1 MNIEQIKTLISEGES
16 DNLEFKAS
24 TGQLKPAFETLCA
37 FLNKSGG
44 TVLFGVKDDGRIV
57 GQEVTD
63 QTHLDIANMITKI
76 EPPIQ
81 VDVNAVLVE
90 KNRYV
95 IALSVTPTPS
105 SMPYV
110 FSAKPFW
117 RLGTSTRLM
126 PQQHYQNLLLDR
138 ANVMHPWDAEIAE
151 HLSIE
156 NLDENQIL
164 MALNKSIASGRVKAT
179 LATNDAKSA
188 LQTFALLK
196 NGKLTN
202 AAGILFCKDI
212 ESYFPQSI
220 LRLAK
225 FKGSSK
231 SELLDSRIIHG
242 NIFHLLDEAEN
253 FLMRHMSIASEF
265 IPGKLARKD
274 HPEYSTRA
282 VREAMVNALSHRNYR
297 DDSGSISFM
306 LYTDRLEI
314 TNYGTL
320 PRGITLSDL
329 KQTHESFPRNA
340 NIAKVLYKTGI
351 IESIGTGTQEILS
364 ECAAIGA
371 PEPEY
376 LERGST
382 FVVIFYK
389 NQRKRKEHHEITP
402 RQQQILAI
410 LAKTEICSINH
421 ILQTLDNPPTDRTLR
436 SDLAQLEK
444 LGHIA
449 RAGQG
454 RATMWHLV
462 K

>member
-1 MNIEQIKTLISEGES
+1 MGLGN
-16 DNLEFKAS
+16 KA
-24 TGQLKPAFETLCA
+24 
-37 FLNKSGG
+37 NKSGG

-63 QTHLDIANMITKI
+63 QTHLDIANMIAKI
-76 EPPIQ
+76 EPPTQIN
-81 VDVNAVLVE
+81 VDTILVE

-95 IALSVTPTPS
+95 IRLTVASTPS
-105 SMPYV
+105 SIPYV

-126 PQQHYQNLLLDR
+126 PQQHYENLLLDR
-138 ANVMHPWDAEIAE
+138 ASVTHPWDAEIAAN
-151 HLSIE
+151 LSIDD
-156 NLDENQIL
+156 LDKNQIIT
-164 MALNKSIASGRVKAT
+164 ALNKSIASGRIKAT
-179 LATNDAKSA
+179 LATNDAKNA

-196 NGKLTN
+196 NGNLTN
-202 AAGILFCKDI
+202 AAGILFCKDV
-212 ESYFPQSI
+212 ENHFPQSV

-225 FKGSSK
+225 FSGSSK
-231 SELLDSRIIHG
+231 SELLDSRIMHG
-242 NIFHLLDEAEN
+242 NIFNLLDEAEN

-282 VREAMVNALSHRNYR
+282 VREAIVNALSHRNYR
-297 DDSGSISFM
+297 DNNGSISFM

-389 NQRKRKEHHEITP
+389 NQQKRKDNHEITP
-402 RQQQILAI
+402 RQQQILDI
-410 LAKTEICSINH
+410 LAKIEMCSINH
-421 ILQTLDNPPTDRTLR
+421 ILQALDNPPTDRTLR

-444 LGHIA
+444 LHRIS

-454 RATMWHLV
+454 RATMWQLV